1 MNYQAKRKLAADRIS
16 KNGKLLTL
24 RYPGAALEYW
34 VYTYDPILGDTWTL
48 TVPESVIITL
58 SSLED
63 FGTSGQYGRY
73 NGELYQNVTLGDL
86 VLDGT
91 WTLNG
96 DEYLDGR
103 LDAWLKCTLVMHTN
117 PNVVPLDYAVYGVE
131 LSYTDKDYD
140 GERIKI
146 GDRKFMVS
154 ALSTSGIEIPKPN
167 VGGTLFVGTSAG
179 TALTIVTVEP
189 FMPGDMVIYY
199 MIQARG

>member
-1 MNYQAKRKLAADRIS
+1 MIYQAKRKLAADRIS

-48 TVPESVIITL
+48 TVPESVIIAL
-58 SSLED
+58 LSLED
-63 FGTSGQYGRY
+63 VGTSWQYGRY
-73 NGELYQNVTLGDL
+73 NGELYQNVPNGDW
-86 VLDGT
+86 VLSGKWIFD
-91 WTLNG
+91 G

-103 LDAWLKCTLVMHTN
+103 TYAWLKCTLVMHTN
-117 PNVVPLDYAVYGVE
+117 PGVVPLDYAVYGLE

-154 ALSTSGIEIPKPN
+154 ALSDSGIEIPKPN
-167 VGGTLFVGTSAG
+167 VGGTLFVGTSSG

-189 FMPGDMVIYY
+189 FMPGDVVIYY

>member
-1 MNYQAKRKLAADRIS
+1 MNYQEKRKMADNRIS

-24 RYPGAALEYW
+24 RYPGSSSGW
-34 VYTYDPILGDTWTL
+34 VYAYDPILGDTWTL
-48 TVPESVIITL
+48 VAEPHTVV
-58 SSLED
+58 
-63 FGTSGQYGRY
+63 Y
-73 NGELYQNVTLGDL
+73 
-86 VLDGT
+86 
-91 WTLNG
+91 
-96 DEYLDGR
+96 
-103 LDAWLKCTLVMHTN
+103 TN
-117 PNVVPLDYAVYGVE
+117 PSDTSNDYAVYGVE

-154 ALSTSGIEIPKPN
+154 ALSDSGIEIPKPN